1 MAHTAYPRKAD
12 AYRKIGVEHEV
23 NAASPHRLI
32 QMLMERALNKLAL
45 AKSNMLDERVAQ
57 KAVLIGDAIDIVCGL
72 QVSLNHDVDKKLC
85 SNFDALYDY
94 MTRRLLAANLN
105 NDVAALDEVENLM
118 SELKS
123 AWDSIED
130 PAARRES

>member
-1 MAHTAYPRKAD
+1 MTRTAYPQRAD
-12 AYRKIGVEHEV
+12 AYRKIGIEHEV
-23 NAASPHRLI
+23 TSASPHRLI
-32 QMLMERALNKLAL
+32 QMMMERVLDKLSL

-72 QVSLNHDVDKKLC
+72 QVSLNHDIDKKLG

-105 NDVAALDEVENLM
+105 NDVAAIDEVRTLM

-123 AWDSIED
+123 AWDAIED
-130 PAARRES
+130 TVPQQDS